1 MNRYSCKLNWNKKAF
16 SLNGFLCKS
25 FLLVFSFCTPLLYAQ
40 TSSNILLIKTVDRSG
55 LSGGQISFHW
65 VATNNTSKS
74 GNFYILEN
82 LPSFCSIRSI
92 KPISQVLTTPS
103 IIPAL
108 PLSGSASVTI
118 GPFPIAAN
126 SSVTFLVSG
135 NTINKPAPGQNPS
148 SVGESFFLLTDAQL
162 TAKNNRNQSSG
173 TSSQSQENSNT
184 PGLIQSLV
192 AEPNIAKNNQPID
205 FSLNLSAPAKVDLV
219 LFTVAGEEVYDTQI
233 HAGQGINTIIW
244 NTQNSTGNVVASGL
258 YIYLLKAQCE
268 GTTQTRTGKVL
279 IIH

>member
-1 MNRYSCKLNWNKKAF
+1 MNLYSHKPNRKNKAF
-16 SLNGFLCKS
+16 SLNNLLRKS
-25 FLLVFSFCTPLLYAQ
+25 FLVVLVFCTSLLFGQ

-82 LPSFCSIRSI
+82 LPSSYLIQSI
-92 KPISQVLTTPS
+92 KFVNQSIFPLLTNPS
-103 IIPAL
+103 L
-108 PLSGSASVTI
+108 PLSGPASITI
-118 GPFPIAAN
+118 GPFSIAAN
-126 SSVTFLVSG
+126 SSVTFQVTGSIQNIL
-135 NTINKPAPGQNPS
+135 APGQIPS
-148 SVGESFFLLTDAQL
+148 SVGESFFLLTDSQL
-162 TAKNNRNQSSG
+162 TAKNSRNQSSG
-173 TSSQSQENSNT
+173 SSSQSQENSNT
-184 PGLIQSLV
+184 TGLIQSLV